1 MQTYKSQV
9 SNNTQDMSTWEQGK
23 QRIQE
28 GLEVTKEKVGL
39 KPTPKTDYGSVSRRD
54 NWEEGKQRLQ
64 EGLQQGKERLQEGI
78 DTTKEKM
85 GLPTNEFVRDLQ
97 AQKKTLR
104 HVEPRKREVFHDV
117 KISSEKTGTEGF
129 DVSHPTPEP
138 NEGVI
143 SNLTQKVQGVFISAK
158 QMVGMNNE
166 NTGRSSDKAGCEAF
180 RSELWQAALKIQG
193 PKLMDAEYSSGLW
206 PVVTKQVKG
215 AFNTTKGAFN
225 TTAEWIKNR
234 APTTGTQ
241 DNKQQ
246 TSDDS
251 KSIWVQGKE
260 GIQSGIESAKGV
272 LGLKPTPTVSPTDK
286 AMENFG
292 KEKPVDDVKD
302 QQSEGVISK
311 VTTQVTT
318 QVQSAVN
325 SAKEWVRVQSAPD
338 PFDSSSKSILQQGK
352 EGIQSGVEKAKDL
365 MGIKPEVV
373 PQKMSPEMQETIGH
387 NQGVIIGSSEHI

>member
-1 MQTYKSQV
+1 
-9 SNNTQDMSTWEQGK
+9 
-23 QRIQE
+23 
-28 GLEVTKEKVGL
+28 
-39 KPTPKTDYGSVSRRD
+39 
-54 NWEEGKQRLQ
+54 
-64 EGLQQGKERLQEGI
+64 
-78 DTTKEKM
+78 
-85 GLPTNEFVRDLQ
+85 
-97 AQKKTLR
+97 
-104 HVEPRKREVFHDV
+104 
-117 KISSEKTGTEGF
+117 
-129 DVSHPTPEP
+129 
-138 NEGVI
+138 
-143 SNLTQKVQGVFISAK
+143 
-158 QMVGMNNE
+158 MVGMNIE
-166 NTGRSSDKAGCEAF
+166 TTGRSSDKAGCEAF

-215 AFNTTKGAFN
+215 AFITTKGALN
-225 TTAEWIKNR
+225 STAEWIKNR

-241 DNKQQ
+241 DNKQ

-292 KEKPVDDVKD
+292 KEKPVDVKD
-302 QQSEGVISK
+302 QHSEGVLSK
-311 VTTQVTT
+311 VTTQVH
-318 QVQSAVN
+318 SAVN

-352 EGIQSGVEKAKDL
+352 ESIQSGVEKAKDL

-373 PQKMSPEMQETIGH
+373 PQKMSPEMQETIDH
-387 NQGVIIGSSEHI
+387 NQGVITASSEHI

>member
-1 MQTYKSQV
+1 
-9 SNNTQDMSTWEQGK
+9 
-23 QRIQE
+23 
-28 GLEVTKEKVGL
+28 
-39 KPTPKTDYGSVSRRD
+39 
-54 NWEEGKQRLQ
+54 
-64 EGLQQGKERLQEGI
+64 
-78 DTTKEKM
+78 
-85 GLPTNEFVRDLQ
+85 
-97 AQKKTLR
+97 
-104 HVEPRKREVFHDV
+104 
-117 KISSEKTGTEGF
+117 
-129 DVSHPTPEP
+129 
-138 NEGVI
+138 VI
-143 SNLTQKVQGVFISAK
+143 SNLTQKVQEVFISAK
-158 QMVGMNNE
+158 QMVGMND

-180 RSELWQAALKIQG
+180 RSELWQTALKIQG

-215 AFNTTKGAFN
+215 AFNTTYNTTKGAFN
-225 TTAEWIKNR
+225 STAEWIKNK

-260 GIQSGIESAKGV
+260 GIQSGIESAKDV

-292 KEKPVDDVKD
+292 KEKPVDDAKD
-302 QQSEGVISK
+302 QQSQGVISK
-311 VTTQVTT
+311 VTT

-325 SAKEWVRVQSAPD
+325 SAKEWVRVQSSPD

-365 MGIKPEVV
+365 MGIKPEVG
-373 PQKMSPEMQETIGH
+373 PQKMSPEMQETIDH
-387 NQGVIIGSSEHI
+387 NQGVITGSSEHI